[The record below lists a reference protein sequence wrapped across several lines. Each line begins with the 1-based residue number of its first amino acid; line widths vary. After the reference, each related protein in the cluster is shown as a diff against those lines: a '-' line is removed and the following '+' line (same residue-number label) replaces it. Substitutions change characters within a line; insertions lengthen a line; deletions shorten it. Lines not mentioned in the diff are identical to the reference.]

1 MTLRNLF
8 VVNAVIALGF
18 GASFVLAPALA
29 LSLYGVTVSA
39 AGIVLA
45 RLMGAMLLGICV
57 FTWFARDPEDSGA
70 RRGIVLGQFTHCA
83 IGFIVSLLAQ
93 LAGLMNTLGWSLVA
107 IYLLL
112 ALGYAYFLLV
122 GPSTS

>member
-8 VVNAVIALGF
+8 IVNAVIALCF

-29 LSLYGVTVSA
+29 LSMYGVTVSA
-39 AGIVLA
+39 AGILVA
-45 RLMGAMLLGICV
+45 RFLGATLLGICV
-57 FTWFARDPEDSGA
+57 FTWSARNPEDSEA
-70 RRGIVLGQFTHCA
+70 RRGIVLGQFIHTA
-83 IGFIVSLLAQ
+83 IGFILSLLGQ
-93 LAGLMNTLGWSLVA
+93 LAGLMNPLGWSVVA

-112 ALGYAYFLLV
+112 GLGYGYFLLV

>member
-1 MTLRNLF
+1 MTLRNLLI
-8 VVNAVIALGF
+8 VNAVIALGF
-18 GASFVLAPALA
+18 GSSFVLAPALM

-45 RLMGAMLLGICV
+45 RLMAAAFLGYAV
-57 FTWFARDPEDSGA
+57 VTWSARNPEDSEA
-70 RRGIVLGQFTHCA
+70 RRGIVLGQFAHCTL
-83 IGFIVSLLAQ
+83 GFIVSLLAQ
-93 LAGLMNTLGWSLVA
+93 LAGLMNPLGWSIAA

-112 ALGYAYFLLV
+112 ALAYAYFLLV